1 MSERNLTIS
10 HDENRSLRPYED
22 STRSARPAVDIFE
35 NEDAWIFMADMPG
48 VNKDRLDVNIDQDVL
63 TLRGRVEEK
72 TLGEN
77 LLREFTTE
85 AYMRQFQLPGDI
97 DADKAEASM
106 KNGVLTLR
114 LPKSE
119 AAKPRRIEITTH

>member
-1 MSERNLTIS
+1 MSEKNLTIS
-10 HDENRSLRPYED
+10 HDQNQSLRPYED
-22 STRSARPAVDIFE
+22 SPRTARPAVDIFE
-35 NEDAWIFMADMPG
+35 NEDAWIFLADMPG

-63 TLRGRVEEK
+63 TLRGRVEEE
-72 TLGEN
+72 TRGEK
-77 LLREFTTE
+77 LLREFTTG

-97 DADKAEASM
+97 DADKAHASM
-106 KNGVLTLR
+106 KNGVLTLT